1 MFYSQTRQSSPFFLF
16 QPANDMGEATGV
28 SCAAAR
34 DWRKGREEKR
44 RNKFFSPVPR
54 GRASHTSRLPR
65 TRAVRWLE
73 EKRGTALQSI
83 AKQSS
88 EESKE
93 DKKNE
98 LRTENKG

>member
-34 DWRKGREEKR
+34 DWRKRC
-44 RNKFFSPVPR
+44 
-54 GRASHTSRLPR
+54 LPR
-65 TRAVRWLE
+65 PRAVRGLE